1 MTEGRKKEG
10 MKEVRNKQHGNAIGK
25 NIKHLKPS

>member
-10 MKEVRNKQHGNAIGK
+10 MKEVRNKQHDATGK